1 MKGKIIKGIGGFY
14 YVFAE
19 KEEIYECKAK
29 GIFRNQNIKPLVG
42 DDVLMDVLD
51 EEAKKGNITDIL
63 ERKNELI
70 RPAVANVN
78 QALIIFAA
86 AKPAPNLNLLDRF
99 LILMLRQQVETIICF
114 NKKDVVTEKE
124 IGLLEETYRNCGYHT
139 LFTSTYTEEGVASLK
154 EMLAHKTTVLAGP
167 SGVGKSSLVNL
178 LSPEANTKTGEISEK
193 IQRGKHT
200 TRHSELISIGGD
212 GFVMDTPGFSSL
224 YLSDMEKDEL
234 KDFFPEFAD
243 YASECRFLGCMHL
256 NEPDCKVK
264 EALQIGKISRIRY
277 KNYKDLYEEL
287 NQKKKKY

>member
-1 MKGKIIKGIGGFY
+1 MTGKIIKGIGGFY

-19 KEEIYECKAK
+19 NMEIYECKAK

-42 DDVLMDVLD
+42 DDVLMDILD
-51 EEAKKGNITDIL
+51 ENSKKGNITDIR
-63 ERKNELI
+63 ERQNELI
-70 RPAVANVN
+70 RPAVANVD

-99 LILMLRQQVETIICF
+99 LILMLKQQVETIICF

-124 IGLLEETYRNCGYHT
+124 IALLEETYRNCGYHT
-139 LFTSTYTEEGVASLK
+139 LFTSTYTEEGIISLK
-154 EMLAHKTTVLAGP
+154 ELLAHKTTVLAGP

-200 TRHSELISIGGD
+200 TRHSELIAMGEG

-224 YLSDMEKDEL
+224 YLADMEKDEL
-234 KDFFPEFAD
+234 KDFFPEFNEYAD
-243 YASECRFLGCMHL
+243 ECRFLGCMHL
-256 NEPDCKVK
+256 NEPGCKVK
-264 EALQIGKISRIRY
+264 EALSDGKLSRIRY
-277 KNYKDLYEEL
+277 KNYKDLFEEL